1 MNREK
6 GMRQTTIQIMERV
19 SKANDVIAGENRRD
33 FLARKLSVVNLLGSP
48 GCGKT
53 TLIGATA
60 ARLAGRPIAVI
71 EGDVAGSIDAETLSE
86 QGLSTIQINTGGGC
100 HLDAGMVRQA
110 MERLRPDQGTLVFV
124 ENVGNLI
131 CTAGYDLGEEVRVL
145 ALSTPEGDDKPLKYP
160 GIFYSAEV
168 LLITKTDIGSYVG
181 FNAQALRERA
191 LSVNP
196 ELVVFEVSALKG
208 DGMGAWC
215 DWLAARTRGE

>member
-1 MNREK
+1 MSQEK
-6 GMRQTTIQIMERV
+6 GKRSTTIQIMESV

-33 FLARKLSVVNLLGSP
+33 FAARKLSVLNLLGSP

-60 ARLAGRPIAVI
+60 ARLQGRPLAVI

-86 QGLSTIQINTGGGC
+86 QGLETIQINTGGGC

-110 MERLRPDQGTLVFV
+110 MERLGPEEGSLVFI

-160 GIFYSAEV
+160 GIFHGAEV

-181 FNAQALRERA
+181 FHTQALRERA
-191 LSVNP
+191 LSINP
-196 ELVVFEVSALKG
+196 NLVIFEVSALTG
-208 DGMGAWC
+208 DGMSAWC
-215 DWLAARTRGE
+215 DWLAARTGGK